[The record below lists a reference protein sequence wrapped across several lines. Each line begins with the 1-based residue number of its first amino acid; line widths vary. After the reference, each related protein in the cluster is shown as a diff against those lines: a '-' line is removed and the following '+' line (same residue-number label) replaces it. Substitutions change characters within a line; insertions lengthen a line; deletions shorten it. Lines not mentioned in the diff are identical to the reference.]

1 MVNPCQIDDAQNC
14 VQQQQLTSPA
24 HATLPLQPHEH
35 HQQQFLP
42 KESQQHQQQLYHRHH
57 HLTQQQQQ
65 PNPVDDKTSVRKN
78 DNTFLPNPRHAKR
91 PRWCEGRP
99 QQPPPP
105 QSPRSRRQATPR
117 VGSRQINPRHL
128 HQPLQQK
135 QKQQQQQQPME
146 LWDQSSHRAFVAA
159 VYEVGMK
166 HSSPSIILEQMT
178 SKPSNLTTERVKS
191 HLQKYRLN
199 KPKGR
204 EDFLTEY
211 DEWMDKNHRLCSAD
225 EDPSVALELLLQP
238 RRRRLDAGSMAAYL
252 TFSVMH
258 EFSNQHCNNSKNSN
272 HKTVN
277 SNKGSNTHGQ
287 DPYSDVSRT
296 GNNSNLEFLQSFMM
310 TESFPMTFPSLTD
323 AEKKSSL
330 GQALAC
336 VMGLC
341 LALKERHSSLRN
353 NKKTTHENDGQAI
366 MPLLSLAAPPP
377 PPTNGE
383 EFFPVLSSATLR
395 ALSRSVEAEEAN
407 TNNDQ
412 SDALFLSAPPV
423 VAPAA
428 PARSQ
433 PPSNGTAT
441 NQLNAFISEHH
452 HHTDEV

>member
-1 MVNPCQIDDAQNC
+1 
-14 VQQQQLTSPA
+14 
-24 HATLPLQPHEH
+24 
-35 HQQQFLP
+35 
-42 KESQQHQQQLYHRHH
+42 
-57 HLTQQQQQ
+57 
-65 PNPVDDKTSVRKN
+65 
-78 DNTFLPNPRHAKR
+78 
-91 PRWCEGRP
+91 
-99 QQPPPP
+99 
-105 QSPRSRRQATPR
+105 
-117 VGSRQINPRHL
+117 
-128 HQPLQQK
+128 
-135 QKQQQQQQPME
+135 ME

-377 PPTNGE
+377 PTNGE